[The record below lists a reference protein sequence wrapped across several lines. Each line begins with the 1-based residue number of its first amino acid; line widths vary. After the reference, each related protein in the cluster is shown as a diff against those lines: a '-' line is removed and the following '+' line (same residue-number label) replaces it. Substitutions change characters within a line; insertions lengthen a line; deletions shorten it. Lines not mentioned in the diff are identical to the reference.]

1 MKTTTS
7 RSWIRT
13 LGLLALAVCL
23 AVSTMTAASAEE
35 KEFKGDHPIRVL
47 KARAQN
53 DNLRSGAASARGNLT
68 VWLQN
73 ITSVV
78 VDGVEIEV
86 ELYNDSRRKVET
98 LKRDI
103 DKLEPGQKQ
112 VITFRWDVVA
122 EENVKPRFFISYN
135 ARGNQKAKFEGDTPS
150 WQ

>member
-1 MKTTTS
+1 MKKMFS
-7 RSWIRT
+7 RSSIRVV
-13 LGLLALAVCL
+13 GLLALALCL
-23 AVSTMTAASAEE
+23 VASTVSTAWAEG
-35 KEFKGDHPIRVL
+35 KEFKGDHPLRIL

-53 DNLRSGAASARGNLT
+53 DNLRAGGASARGSLT
-68 VWLQN
+68 IWLQN

-86 ELYNDSRRKVET
+86 ELYNDSKRKVET
-98 LKRDI
+98 LKRTI

-122 EENVKPRFFISYN
+122 EDNVKPRFFVSYN
-135 ARGNQKAKFEGDTPS
+135 ARGSQKARFEGDSPS